1 MGCPTMSNLGICPQL
16 AWRTP
21 SQLGQIGISR
31 PDIKQPT
38 AEMGMMNPNRYHTR
52 WGPRSI
58 ANLVYNLNNYGL
70 WYL

>member
-1 MGCPTMSNLGICPQL
+1 MVHLVRYRKNAGDVVLFVQFARREKLFSGIFLQL
-16 AWRTP
+16 DP
-21 SQLGQIGISR
+21 
-31 PDIKQPT
+31 
-38 AEMGMMNPNRYHTR
+38 R

>member
-1 MGCPTMSNLGICPQL
+1 MLQDARNRWGHRWQDPGLGRIAAGCGEHASLGAERP
-16 AWRTP
+16 A
-21 SQLGQIGISR
+21 LGGHGGWGS
-31 PDIKQPT
+31 
-38 AEMGMMNPNRYHTR
+38 TR